1 MPQAWEVQGE
11 EAPHHLIE
19 NGLVNSPTKETCRAF
34 KCQFVEEMLM
44 VSRSNRFRSN
54 DVEPLLLELD
64 KP

>member
-11 EAPHHLIE
+11 EAPCHLIE
-19 NGLVNSPTKETCRAF
+19 NSLVDSPTKETCRAF
-34 KCQFVEEMLM
+34 GCQFVEEMLM
-44 VSRSNRFRSN
+44 VSQPNCFRSN